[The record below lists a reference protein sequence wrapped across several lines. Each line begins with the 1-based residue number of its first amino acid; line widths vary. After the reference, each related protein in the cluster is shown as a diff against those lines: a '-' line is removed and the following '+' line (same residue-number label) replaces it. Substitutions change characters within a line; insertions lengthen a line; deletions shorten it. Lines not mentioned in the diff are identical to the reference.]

1 MIGAFPLAVG
11 RSRPYLCATCG
22 RYASFLPPEAIAAMF
37 HTVNPLP
44 NIAPTWNLA
53 PTEDALVVRRHPGTG
68 ERHLDVLNWGF
79 LPYWT
84 KGDPKKARRP
94 ISAKAETVATSGMF
108 RDAFA
113 RRRALIPAAA
123 FYEWRAIEGEKTK
136 QPFAIARQDGDPLA
150 LAGIWDGWRG
160 EGGQVVRSF
169 AIITTNANQLMA
181 HAHNRMPVIVEQADL
196 PIWLGETEGDLA
208 GLLRPAGADVLGLWT
223 VSRAINNV
231 RNDGPELLDAA

>member
-1 MIGAFPLAVG
+1 MTRHA
-11 RSRPYLCATCG
+11 RPICLIPA
-22 RYASFLPPEAIAAMF
+22 PEAIAAMF
-37 HTVNPLP
+37 HTVSLIP

-53 PTEDALVVRRHPGTG
+53 PTEDALVVRRHPESG

-94 ISAKAETVATSGMF
+94 INAKGETVATSGMF

-123 FYEWRAIEGEKTK
+123 FYEWRSIAGEKIK

-150 LAGIWDGWRG
+150 FAGIWEGWRG
-160 EGGQVVRSF
+160 EDGEVVRSF
-169 AIITTNANQLMA
+169 AIITTDANKLTA
-181 HAHNRMPVIVEQADL
+181 HVHNRMPVIVERADW
-196 PIWLGETEGDLA
+196 PVWLGETEGD
-208 GLLRPAGADVLGLWT
+208 PAA
-223 VSRAINNV
+223 
-231 RNDGPELLDAA
+231 

>member
-1 MIGAFPLAVG
+1 M
-11 RSRPYLCATCG
+11 CG

-53 PTEDALVVRRHPGTG
+53 PTEDALVVRRNPESG

-94 ISAKAETVATSGMF
+94 INAKAETVATSGMF

-123 FYEWRAIEGEKTK
+123 FYEWRSIEGEKVK

-150 LAGIWDGWRG
+150 FAGIWEGWRG
-160 EGGQVVRSF
+160 EGGEVLRTF
-169 AIITTNANQLMA
+169 AIITTDANQLMA
-181 HAHNRMPVIVEQADL
+181 HVHNRMPVIVEEADW
-196 PIWLGETEGDLA
+196 PVWLGETEGDA
-208 GLLRPAGADVLGLWT
+208 ASLLRPAGEHVVRLWT
-223 VSRAINNV
+223 VSRAVNNV